1 MSQTEQLVDYVQ
13 TVAEQKATLR
23 ELLYNIVVAKYPKLA
38 TEITDKFIEFD
49 VPHVMQLIE
58 DPDSIDE
65 AIEQYDEF
73 YVEVYNKDGFYAQSI
88 AAQKDQIED
97 LLYNVVV
104 DKYPTHVNQIMD
116 VLMEFTVPHIIQLI
130 ECPDLIDEAVEQF
143 DEFQGIVVSN

>member
-1 MSQTEQLVDYVQ
+1 MSQSKQRVDYAL
-13 TVAEQKATLR
+13 TVAEEKATLR

-49 VPHVMQLIE
+49 VLHVMQLIV

-65 AIEQYDEF
+65 AVDQYDEF
-73 YVEVYNKDGFYAQSI
+73 YVEVYNKDGFYDQSI
-88 AAQKDQIED
+88 ADQKDQIED

-130 ECPDLIDEAVEQF
+130 ECPNSI
-143 DEFQGIVVSN
+143 DEFQDIVVGN